1 METQWYYM
9 QDDEQCG
16 PLSSKQLIALV
27 QTGELTPA
35 HMIWKEGLS
44 GWIPAGSISGLFKE
58 QPQEI
63 WMVKLCDRITNL
75 QPPPEHWHQNKI
87 EAYKNEAT
95 LILENLGESSQY
107 LANRLQDK
115 MDDYKA

>member
-58 QPQEI
+58 QQESA
-63 WMVKLCDRITNL
+63 
-75 QPPPEHWHQNKI
+75 
-87 EAYKNEAT
+87 EAVVVSDNVPFPVVDTDPSAPVPRRT
-95 LILENLGESSQY
+95 P
-107 LANRLQDK
+107 
-115 MDDYKA
+115 